1 MEIELNKKQFAKI
14 VGENIAKIR
23 SESDPF
29 ISQAELAN
37 RIGISR
43 TYMGKIERGEKN
55 ISFYIMYKFIKE
67 FDLDASD
74 FIDQI

>member
-55 ISFYIMYKFIKE
+55 CI
-67 FDLDASD
+67 LR
-74 FIDQI
+74 